1 MTPSASIESI
11 APYILPFS
19 ALENAEISTISATSG
34 RYSGSRIKAPKTAVS
49 SSGDSGSVKP
59 SGRLQVIVFSH
70 CFMVC
75 VFCGFVEFGFTVH
88 PIPGGGSPVLYRIS
102 TGSPAVGRVVVVKTF
117 RIRIGS
123 PDSQKIIF
131 DCFGRGARLARAFF
145 TPDREFFYFIIYI
158 LIYILILIFEGIGCF
173 WLFFGCFPVESWLFF
188 GCFCAF
194 RFPIGAPPLHPFR

>member
-1 MTPSASIESI
+1 
-11 APYILPFS
+11 
-19 ALENAEISTISATSG
+19 
-34 RYSGSRIKAPKTAVS
+34 
-49 SSGDSGSVKP
+49 
-59 SGRLQVIVFSH
+59 
-70 CFMVC
+70 MVC

-173 WLFFGCFPVESWLFF
+173 LVIFWLFWGDGEKVFYFCRAGNIESTSEFS
-188 GCFCAF
+188 
-194 RFPIGAPPLHPFR
+194 IQQYQT